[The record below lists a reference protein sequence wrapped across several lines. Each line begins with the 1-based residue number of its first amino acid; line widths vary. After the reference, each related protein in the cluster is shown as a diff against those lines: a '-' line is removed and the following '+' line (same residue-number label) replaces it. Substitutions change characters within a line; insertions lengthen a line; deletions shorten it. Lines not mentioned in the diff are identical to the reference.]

1 MIAVVAAVIE
11 RNDCFLLTRRQAGV
25 HLEGMWEFPGGKVG
39 GGETHADALRREV
52 HEELD
57 TDVNVQ
63 ELVFETAHDY
73 PDRTIALYFYKCT
86 LLGDARPMLGQE
98 MRWVPRSELASLDF
112 PPADAALITLL
123 TESGVR

>member
-1 MIAVVAAVIE
+1 
-11 RNDCFLLTRRQAGV
+11 
-25 HLEGMWEFPGGKVG
+25 
-39 GGETHADALRREV
+39 
-52 HEELD
+52 
-57 TDVNVQ
+57 VQ

-123 TESGVR
+123 TGSGVR